1 MACILG
7 SVIVFV
13 DSTVVNVALPAIQDD
28 LGGGLSLQQWVV
40 DAYLL
45 TLGSLLLVGGSLG
58 DLFGARRLFLIGI
71 ASFGLASILCAAAPD
86 GTTLIL
92 ARGLQGATGAIL
104 TPAGLA
110 VIATTF
116 SGEERGA
123 AIGAWTAWTGIAFVI
138 GPLGGGWL
146 VEHASWRWIFLVNVP
161 FAIVTGALVAYAV
174 PRKEPTGARRARV
187 DVIGGVLCALGL
199 AGPVFALIEEPRR
212 GWGDPLILLSF
223 FGGIA
228 VFAVFLWWER
238 RAPQPMLPLRLFAR
252 RNFSFANIETLTV
265 YAGLST
271 LTFFLVLYLQQI
283 AGYSALKSGFA
294 LIPIT
299 VVMFFLSPRVGRL
312 SMRFGPRLFM
322 GVGPLVAGA
331 ALLTFVRLGREVD
344 YWTELLPALL
354 VFSIG
359 LSMIV
364 APLTATVLADVG
376 ENDSGIASGV
386 NNAVARVAGLLGI
399 AVVGALVAGNEQPAR
414 PVRLQALDAD
424 HRPPRRR
431 RRHRRPRRDQ
441 EPPMNA
447 TTAAE
452 IVFDHVTKR
461 YPGREQPALDDL
473 SLEIP
478 AGTFCVLV
486 GPSGGGKTTALK
498 MINRLIPFDSGEIRI
513 DGRSILDLPLVELR
527 RGIGYVIQQI
537 GLFPHMTV
545 GDNVGTVP
553 RLLGWDK
560 RRTRTRSLELLELV
574 GLEAGDAS
582 RYPSQLSGGQRQRVG
597 LARALAADPPV
608 LLMDEPFGALDP
620 ITRLRLQTE
629 LKRLHREVGK
639 TVIFVTHD
647 IDEAITMGDRIA
659 ILRQGGVLAQYD
671 TPDAILAHPADDFV
685 KEFIGED
692 RALRRLALR
701 TLNDVPLGPVD
712 GDGPRLPAETSVRN
726 AVSQMLEV
734 HAEQVVVMGA
744 DGEELGVF
752 RLDDAGA
759 LL

>member
-71 ASFGLASILCAAAPD
+71 ATFGLASILCAAAPD
-86 GTTLIL
+86 GTSLIL

-146 VEHASWRWIFLVNVP
+146 VEHASWRWVFLVNVP
-161 FAIVTGALVAYAV
+161 FALVTGALVAYAV
-174 PRKEPTGARRARV
+174 PRKEPTGARRAKV
-187 DVIGGVLCALGL
+187 DVIGGLLCALGL

-252 RNFSFANIETLTV
+252 RNFSFANLETLTV

-299 VVMFFLSPRVGRL
+299 IVMFFLSPRVGRL
-312 SMRFGPRLFM
+312 SMRLGPRLFM
-322 GVGPLVAGA
+322 GDRPARRRAWRCSRSSASA
-331 ALLTFVRLGREVD
+331 ARSTTGRSCCRRCS
-344 YWTELLPALL
+344 L
-354 VFSIG
+354 FSIG

-364 APLTATVLADVG
+364 APLTATVLADAG
-376 ENDSGIASGV
+376 ESDSGIASGV

-399 AVVGALVAGNEQPAR
+399 AVVGALVAGTENQLDLTGF
-414 PVRLQALDAD
+414 RLSMLITAL
-424 HRPPRRR
+424 
-431 RRHRRPRRDQ
+431 
-441 EPPMNA
+441 
-447 TTAAE
+447 
-452 IVFDHVTKR
+452 
-461 YPGREQPALDDL
+461 
-473 SLEIP
+473 
-478 AGTFCVLV
+478 LV
-486 GPSGGGKTTALK
+486 GAGG
-498 MINRLIPFDSGEIRI
+498 
-513 DGRSILDLPLVELR
+513 V
-527 RGIGYVIQQI
+527 
-537 GLFPHMTV
+537 
-545 GDNVGTVP
+545 
-553 RLLGWDK
+553 
-560 RRTRTRSLELLELV
+560 V
-574 GLEAGDAS
+574 GL
-582 RYPSQLSGGQRQRVG
+582 GGIR
-597 LARALAADPPV
+597 
-608 LLMDEPFGALDP
+608 
-620 ITRLRLQTE
+620 
-629 LKRLHREVGK
+629 
-639 TVIFVTHD
+639 
-647 IDEAITMGDRIA
+647 
-659 ILRQGGVLAQYD
+659 
-671 TPDAILAHPADDFV
+671 
-685 KEFIGED
+685 
-692 RALRRLALR
+692 
-701 TLNDVPLGPVD
+701 N
-712 GDGPRLPAETSVRN
+712 PR
-726 AVSQMLEV
+726 
-734 HAEQVVVMGA
+734 
-744 DGEELGVF
+744 
-752 RLDDAGA
+752 
-759 LL
+759 